1 MYPCMLYVRRMI
13 ALIYVDDVLLI
24 GPDQDNIDEFI
35 KELEDTFL
43 SLNVED
49 DVYLFFLF
57 LLVWSP

>member
-35 KELEDTFL
+35 KELEDTFI